1 MHRKLLLMS
10 YEKVKESLVEENG
23 IEPSL
28 TACGEELSR
37 ILMSSFSYSEKSLR
51 NLFNETSDNNEI
63 IIKQPK
69 VVQALAKYLG
79 YKDYRDFD
87 NQNYEKREEVGKV
100 NVGITTETNASK
112 NKESNDGSER
122 KKIILKI
129 VISISFLIA
138 FGLFGY
144 NYFNKQE
151 WMEWDGTK
159 YVETSFDSQ
168 KLKEGILK
176 AYKEERITDF
186 ERLLPNCET
195 KFFNEDGTVRVWY
208 GKNNDGILEY
218 FTSYGLHPESGK
230 TLKPIT
236 KYMIGKYICF

>member
-1 MHRKLLLMS
+1 MS